1 VGTSVGTCAI
11 CYWRNFIPGEQEN
24 RRNRRTGEQENRRI
38 GDQENRRTGELENRR
53 TGEQEKKGE
62 QKNMISGE

>member
-11 CYWRNFIPGEQEN
+11 CYWRKFIPGEQEN

-38 GDQENRRTGELENRR
+38 GDQENRRTGEQENWR
-53 TGEQEKKGE
+53 TGEQENRRKKE
-62 QKNMISGE
+62 NRRT